1 MPYHSQRFLTT
12 LEEEIDPMLKVT
24 LVSSAVE
31 HNLNGMDMC
40 LPVKVTAVTSQS
52 SESGLEKKFPTII
65 QVLAVVV
72 IMEEKIQNPS
82 VISSNRKPS
91 QSSYLIYVKN

>member
-1 MPYHSQRFLTT
+1 
-12 LEEEIDPMLKVT
+12 MLKVT

-91 QSSYLIYVKN
+91 QSSYLIYVKK